1 LVDTIYSQ
9 LSAGAVGLGRIKLGI
24 EAILKDISII
34 SHAVSSRQV
43 SPKMISSRRG
53 SVLDA
58 TSFVLLDNASSMSIE
73 VRIKFRY
80 GNGAAAV
87 AGAIG
92 RKELHETVP

>member
-1 LVDTIYSQ
+1 
-9 LSAGAVGLGRIKLGI
+9 
-24 EAILKDISII
+24 
-34 SHAVSSRQV
+34 
-43 SPKMISSRRG
+43 
-53 SVLDA
+53 
-58 TSFVLLDNASSMSIE
+58 MSIE